1 MKIYYIY
8 SNYYDQDWIDE
19 IERYQTLSVFRNK
32 ESIHNAM
39 KYALPLSE
47 HNSYEILENGKS
59 SELINQSKKF
69 NMVFAV
75 QALE

>member
-1 MKIYYIY
+1 MKVYYIF

-19 IERYQTLSVFRNK
+19 IEKYQTLSVFRNK
-32 ESIHNAM
+32 EAIDNAM
-39 KYALPLSE
+39 KYALPSSK
-47 HNSYEILENGKS
+47 HYSYEILESGKS
-59 SELINQSKKF
+59 SELIDQSKKF

>member
-32 ESIHNAM
+32 EAIHNAM
-39 KYALPLSE
+39 KYALPLPE
-47 HNSYEILENGKS
+47 HNSYEILES
-59 SELINQSKKF
+59 
-69 NMVFAV
+69 
-75 QALE
+75 

>member
-8 SNYYDQDWIDE
+8 SNYYPDWIGE
-19 IERYQTLSVFRNK
+19 IERYQELSVFRNK
-32 ESIHNAM
+32 EAIHNAM

-47 HNSYEILENGKS
+47 HNSYEILESGKL
-59 SELINQSKKF
+59 SELIDQSKKF
-69 NMVFAV
+69 NMFFAV

>member
-8 SNYYDQDWIDE
+8 SNYYSDWIDE
-19 IERYQTLSVFRNK
+19 IERHQELSVFRNK
-32 ESIHNAM
+32 EAIHNAM

-47 HNSYEILENGKS
+47 HNSYEILESGKL
-59 SELINQSKKF
+59 SELIDQSKKF
-69 NMVFAV
+69 NMFFAV

>member
-1 MKIYYIY
+1 MKIYYIF

-19 IERYQTLSVFRNK
+19 IERLQTLSVFRNK
-32 ESIHNAM
+32 EAIRHAM
-39 KYALPLSE
+39 KHALPQSKF
-47 HNSYEILENGKS
+47 NSYEILESGKS
-59 SELINQSKKF
+59 SELIDQTRKF

>member
-1 MKIYYIY
+1 MKVYYIF

-19 IERYQTLSVFRNK
+19 IEKYQTLSVFRNK
-32 ESIHNAM
+32 EAIDNAM
-39 KYALPLSE
+39 KYALPSSE
-47 HNSYEILENGKS
+47 HYSYEILESGKS
-59 SELINQSKKF
+59 SELIDQSKKF